1 MKRLLSALLRTLVA
15 LYIIITRKGPRRLTA
30 NETLIAPRTVVIVSN
45 TALGDTIL
53 STPVAASIRAS
64 FPEAHIIFV
73 VHPRMLPL
81 FSGLECADRV
91 LGYDGG
97 YKHLFPFVATLRHF
111 LPDVVLLAHSN
122 GPQDIPL
129 AVLSGS
135 GIILKPTN
143 RSAFKPYLSADMPTK
158 SQHVIEERLDLA
170 RCLGASQITT
180 RLQLPTRYQSLAH
193 AVSIELPEDA
203 SIVIGF
209 QLGAANR
216 YKMWPIENFAE
227 LACHLIAADPQT
239 VIVLT
244 GTRQERNLADEVK
257 FLCRSEYIIDATGRC
272 GIEALPDLL
281 KQLNLLVTNDTGTM
295 HLAIALGIPTISLFG
310 ATSSSA
316 IGPYQDPERH
326 IVLEKKGPA
335 QQHLS
340 KKHRSNEGMRL
351 ITVEEAIGAVYSL
364 RRKRS
369 HRS

>member
-15 LYIIITRKGPRRLTA
+15 FYITAMGKGPRRLA
-30 NETLIAPRTVVIVSN
+30 ADETPPAPGTIVIVSN

-53 STPVAASIRAS
+53 STPVVASIRSS
-64 FPEAHIIFV
+64 FPRSNIVFV

-91 LGYDGG
+91 LCYDGG
-97 YKHLFPFVATLRHF
+97 YKHLFSFIATLRR
-111 LPDVVLLAHSN
+111 LRPDAVLLAHSN

-135 GIILKPTN
+135 RIVLKPPT
-143 RSAFKPYLSADMPTK
+143 RSAYRTYLSADIPAK
-158 SQHVIEERLDLA
+158 PQHVIEERLDLA
-170 RCLGASQITT
+170 RYLGARQITT
-180 RLQLPTRYQSLAH
+180 CLQLPARYR
-193 AVSIELPEDA
+193 SIVHVVPVEVPANL

-209 QLGAANR
+209 QLGAANH
-216 YKMWPIENFAE
+216 YKMWPMDNFAE
-227 LACHLIAADPQT
+227 LACQLFEADPRT
-239 VIVLT
+239 TIVLT
-244 GTRQERNLADEVK
+244 GTRQEAALANEVK
-257 FLCRSEYIIDATGRC
+257 SQCRSERIIDATGKC

-310 ATSSSA
+310 ATSSAA

-340 KKHRSNEGMRL
+340 KKSRTNEGMRL
-351 ITVEEAIGAVYSL
+351 ITVEEVIQAVDKL
-364 RRKRS
+364 RRGIG
-369 HRS
+369 